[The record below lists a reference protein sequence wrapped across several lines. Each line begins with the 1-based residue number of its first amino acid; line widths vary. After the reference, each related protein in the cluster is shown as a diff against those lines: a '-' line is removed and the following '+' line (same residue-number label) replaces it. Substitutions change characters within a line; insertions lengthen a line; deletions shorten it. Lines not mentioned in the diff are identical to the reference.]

1 MLSDFENNMQEDARN
16 TILVL
21 KNYDGTNL
29 GEFRKNLATYG
40 AVKVRYDGDTKGG
53 VETLEITVNADNYK
67 AIAAKLAECFI
78 TIGSRRYNFMQMID
92 MEAKVDK
99 TKSKV
104 PRLGAMMVGHKSCG
118 MEGIFSGTAH
128 YNQSVLRQALLDYKN
143 TGEDVYFEMQI
154 TNDDPTS
161 DAGRQTIIF
170 YDCNT
175 DGGVLA
181 KFDADGEYLD
191 EEIEG
196 TFEDFSMPESFANL
210 TGFLT
215 N

>member
-1 MLSDFENNMQEDARN
+1 MNDNITMKAR
-16 TILVL
+16 
-21 KNYDGTNL
+21 
-29 GEFRKNLATYG
+29 
-40 AVKVRYDGDTKGG
+40 DT
-53 VETLEITVNADNYK
+53 
-67 AIAAKLAECFI
+67 IAAKLAECFI
-78 TIGSRRYNFMQMID
+78 TIGTRRYNFMQMID
-92 MEAKVDK
+92 MEAKVEK
-99 TKSKV
+99 TKTTV
-104 PRLGAMMVGHKSCG
+104 PRLGAIMAGHKSCG
-118 MEGIFSGTAH
+118 MEGTFSGTAH

-143 TGEDVYFEMQI
+143 TGQDVYFE
-154 TNDDPTS
+154 S
-161 DAGRQTIIF
+161 EAGRQTIIF

-175 DGGVLA
+175 DGGILA

>member
-1 MLSDFENNMQEDARN
+1 MNNASIMDAKDA
-16 TILVL
+16 V
-21 KNYDGTNL
+21 
-29 GEFRKNLATYG
+29 YG
-40 AVKVRYDGDTKGG
+40 S
-53 VETLEITVNADNYK
+53 
-67 AIAAKLAECFI
+67 LAECFV
-78 TIGSRRYNFMQMID
+78 TIGSRRYNFMSLTEFESSWEVNIVD
-92 MEAKVDK
+92 VPILGKV
-99 TKSKV
+99 
-104 PRLGAMMVGHKSCG
+104 GMGHKAAG
-118 MEGIFSGTAH
+118 GKGTWKGTAH

>member
-1 MLSDFENNMQEDARN
+1 MNNNVKMNAR
-16 TILVL
+16 
-21 KNYDGTNL
+21 D
-29 GEFRKNLATYG
+29 
-40 AVKVRYDGDTKGG
+40 
-53 VETLEITVNADNYK
+53 

-78 TIGSRRYNFMQMID
+78 TIGTRRYNFMQIID
-92 MEAKVDK
+92 MEAKVEK
-99 TKSKV
+99 TKSEV
-104 PRLGAMMVGHKSCG
+104 PRLGAVMVGHKSCG
-118 MEGIFSGTAH
+118 MKGTFSGTAH
-128 YNQSVLRQALLDYKN
+128 YNQSVMRQALVEYKN
-143 TGEDVYFEMQI
+143 TGDDIYFEMQI
-154 TNDDPTS
+154 TNDDPVS
-161 DAGRQTIIF
+161 AAGRQTIVF

-196 TFEDFSMPESFANL
+196 TFEDFSMPESFKEL

>member
-1 MLSDFENNMQEDARN
+1 MENNITMRAR
-16 TILVL
+16 
-21 KNYDGTNL
+21 
-29 GEFRKNLATYG
+29 
-40 AVKVRYDGDTKGG
+40 DT
-53 VETLEITVNADNYK
+53 
-67 AIAAKLAECFI
+67 IAAKLAECFI
-78 TIGSRRYNFMQMID
+78 TIGTRRYNFMQMID
-92 MEAKVDK
+92 IEISLEK
-99 TKSKV
+99 TKTKV
-104 PRLGAMMVGHKSCG
+104 PRLGAIMVGHKSCG
-118 MEGIFSGTAH
+118 MEGTFDGTAH

-161 DAGRQTIIF
+161 NAKRQTIVL

-191 EEIEG
+191 EGIKG
-196 TFEDFSMPESFANL
+196 TFEDFSMPESFAQL
-210 TGFLT
+210 LGFLT

>member
-1 MLSDFENNMQEDARN
+1 MNDNMTMKAR
-16 TILVL
+16 
-21 KNYDGTNL
+21 
-29 GEFRKNLATYG
+29 
-40 AVKVRYDGDTKGG
+40 DT
-53 VETLEITVNADNYK
+53 
-67 AIAAKLAECFI
+67 IAAKLAECFI
-78 TIGSRRYNFMQMID
+78 TIGTRRYNFMQMID
-92 MEAKVDK
+92 MEAKVEK
-99 TKSKV
+99 TKTTV
-104 PRLGAMMVGHKSCG
+104 PRLGAIMAGHKSCG
-118 MEGIFSGTAH
+118 MEGTFSGTAH

-143 TGEDVYFEMQI
+143 TGQDVYFEMQI

-161 DAGRQTIIF
+161 EAGRQTIIF

-175 DGGVLA
+175 DGGILA

>member
-1 MLSDFENNMQEDARN
+1 
-16 TILVL
+16 
-21 KNYDGTNL
+21 
-29 GEFRKNLATYG
+29 
-40 AVKVRYDGDTKGG
+40 
-53 VETLEITVNADNYK
+53 
-67 AIAAKLAECFI
+67 
-78 TIGSRRYNFMQMID
+78 
-92 MEAKVDK
+92 
-99 TKSKV
+99 
-104 PRLGAMMVGHKSCG
+104 
-118 MEGIFSGTAH
+118 MEGTFSGTAH

-161 DAGRQTIIF
+161 EAGRQTIIF

-196 TFEDFSMPESFANL
+196 TFEDFSMPEAFANL